1 MKHIHI
7 DPELLPRRQNLLRGL
22 WIRWFII
29 AIITVITVVNLQALF
44 IPATVVF
51 AVIGAFAL
59 YNLVVHYMAAAH
71 KLSRGFVRVMFAS
84 TVPLAPLLDIG
95 IILFLVLMTGGID
108 SEFFYV
114 LILRIIYSAAT
125 STVRSVFIQTAIA
138 TIGYLVVIA
147 VMNSDVLLIA
157 IPDIL
162 LRLGVLWPS
171 FFIVSFI
178 NRERNLNIITARELD
193 RRLRLLLELSSW
205 INRAKDLSEILDFA
219 TRASYSLVKG
229 ASSST
234 VLILS
239 EDEKYLRVR
248 ANTGLSPAEMDELIT
263 VGIPIEKGIVGL
275 VARTGKPEILPDVK
289 QDPRYLHVRGDIN
302 SEMTVPII
310 TEGKVLGVFN
320 LESTERNAFS
330 QDDLRYMETLCDIV
344 AVAINNQKLYTRLE
358 TQIKTLTALVEVS
371 NTMISSIGE
380 DVLEFINLKA
390 KELLNCDHATI
401 FMLDEEGSIRA
412 RVSSSPDRE
421 AFLAVRMRPGA
432 GVTGSVIASGK
443 PRLVADSTSVSE
455 RVLVPGTEDVPESMI
470 CVPLILRDKIM
481 GAILVNKSNVT
492 NFFTEEDLKLL
503 ELFANLAAAAIES
516 SEAFRTE
523 KQRREAL
530 EAAMKLQTT
539 IMDNITNALKTPL
552 ANILS
557 YIEVLR
563 TEQNITAEDSARYLL
578 NAEAQAK
585 RLDTTLDRILFT
597 SRLASHQVQVV
608 PERVF
613 LRMLVLEIRENYLKE
628 LESQHITFNVDCPN
642 KSISVLQDEALLR
655 KLLQDFLDNAIVY
668 NNEGGLVD
676 VKLEEL
682 DGYVRA
688 TITDT
693 GNGLPPGFKENLL
706 VALSTD
712 GDRRSAGLGLYSSML
727 VAELLSIKVGIES
740 SPGLGTTISLD
751 IYPLKQES
759 TM

>member
-1 MKHIHI
+1 VKHLHI

-22 WIRWFII
+22 WIRWIII
-29 AIITVITVVNLQALF
+29 AVTTIITVVNLRTLF
-44 IPATVVF
+44 VPVPVAFVV
-51 AVIGAFAL
+51 ITAFAL
-59 YNLVVHYMAAAH
+59 YHLIVHYMTAAH
-71 KLSRGFVRVMFAS
+71 KLSRGFVRLMFAS
-84 TVPLAPLLDIG
+84 NLPLASLLDIG
-95 IILFLVLMTGGID
+95 IILFLVLMTGGIK
-108 SEFFYV
+108 SEFFYI

-125 STVRSVFIQTAIA
+125 SSVRAVALQTAIS
-138 TIGYLVVIA
+138 TVGYLAVIVA
-147 VMNSDVLLIA
+147 MNGEMLLTS
-157 IPDIL
+157 IPNIL

-178 NRERNLNIITARELD
+178 NRERNQNLVTVRELD

-219 TRASYSLVKG
+219 TRASYSLVNG
-229 ASSST
+229 ASSSI
-234 VLILS
+234 VFILS
-239 EDEKYLRVR
+239 EDEKFLRVR
-248 ANTGLSPAEMDELIT
+248 ANTGLSPAEIDELKT
-263 VGIPIEKGIVGL
+263 VGIPIEQGIVGA
-275 VARTGKPEILPDVK
+275 VARTGKSEILSDVNK
-289 QDPRYLHVRGDIN
+289 DPRYLYVRSDIN
-302 SEMTVPII
+302 SELTVPII
-310 TEGKVLGVFN
+310 TEGKVIGVFN
-320 LESTERNAFS
+320 LESTEKNAFTR
-330 QDDLRYMETLCDIV
+330 DDLRYMETLCDIV
-344 AVAINNQKLYTRLE
+344 AIAIHNQKLYAQLE

-401 FMLDEEGSIRA
+401 FMLDEEGFIRA

-421 AFLAVRMRPGA
+421 AFLAVRIRPGA
-432 GVTGSVIASGK
+432 GVTGSVIASGR
-443 PRLVADSTSVSE
+443 PRLVPDSTKVPE
-455 RVLVPGTEDVPESMI
+455 RMLVPGTEDVPESMI

-481 GAILVNKSNVT
+481 GAITVNKSNVT
-492 NFFTEEDLKLL
+492 NYFTERDMALL
-503 ELFANLAAAAIES
+503 ELFANLAASAIES
-516 SEAFRTE
+516 SDAFRTE

-563 TEQNITAEDSARYLL
+563 TESNITPEESARYLL

-585 RLDTTLDRILFT
+585 RLDTTLDRILFA
-597 SRLASHQVQVV
+597 SRLASHQVQVN

-628 LESQHITFNVDCPN
+628 LESQNITFQLESPN
-642 KSISVLQDEALLR
+642 KSISVMQDETLLR

-668 NNEGGLVD
+668 NSEGGLVD

-682 DGYVRA
+682 KGFVRA

-706 VALSTD
+706 VALSTN
-712 GDRRSAGLGLYSSML
+712 GDRKTAGLGLYSSML
-727 VAELLSIKVGIES
+727 VAELLGIKVDMES
-740 SPGLGTTISLD
+740 SPGLGTTITLD
-751 IYPLKQES
+751 IYPLKKES
-759 TM
+759 AV